1 MSDDS
6 FLPFD
11 LPAVCRKKVSANFDG
26 GAISSDGGLL
36 LLREAD
42 RRLGLTRMLASCMQD
57 RRDPGRISHAVE
69 EMLLFRMLAIACGH
83 EDADDCD
90 ALREDPLFKLAAGRL
105 PGSGAPLCSQ
115 PTMSRFENM
124 PTRMGAAR
132 LTAMM
137 VDLFCRSFPKRPAA
151 ITLDIDDTCD
161 PVHGGQQLSL
171 FHAHYDTRCFL
182 PIHIYD
188 VASGKPVVVFLREG
202 KTPSGTEVRLVL
214 KHLVRRIRRHWPK
227 TSITF
232 RGDSHYG
239 RPEAMQW
246 CEANT
251 IGYIFGLSGNSV
263 LHRKVYEAADAL
275 KVMRAEQ
282 GADKLRGFTETRY
295 AAASWTAE
303 RRVIARFEATKL
315 GFDTRYIVT
324 TLTGDAQHLYETVY
338 CERGQAEN
346 LIKMHKVQMASDRT
360 SCQSAIANQV
370 RLVLHTGAYWLM
382 LALRNAIPATH
393 ELAKAEFDTLR
404 TKLLKIG
411 ARIIETAS
419 RIHVHLASACP
430 NASLFRL
437 IAGRLAAAGP

>member
-11 LPAVCRKKVSANFDG
+11 LPAICRKKVSANFDG

-42 RRLGLTRMLASCMQD
+42 RRLGLTRMLAFCVQD
-57 RRDPGRISHAVE
+57 RRDPSRISHAVE
-69 EMLLFRMLAIACGH
+69 EILLFRMMAIACGH

-90 ALREDPLFKLAAGRL
+90 TLRDDPLFKLAAGRL

-124 PTRMGAAR
+124 PNRTGAAR
-132 LTAMM
+132 MTAMM
-137 VDLFCRSFPKRPAA
+137 VDLFCKSFAKQPDA

-171 FHAHYDTRCFL
+171 FNAHYDTHCFL

-188 VASGKPVVVFLREG
+188 VSSGKPVVMFLREG
-202 KTPSGTEVRLVL
+202 KTPSGKEVALVL
-214 KHLVRRIRRHWPK
+214 KHLVRRIAKHWP
-227 TSITF
+227 TTRITF

-239 RPEAMQW
+239 RPEAMAW
-246 CEANT
+246 CEANG
-251 IGYIFGLSGNSV
+251 IEYIFGLAGNSV
-263 LHRKVYEAADAL
+263 LHRQVYEAGDAL
-275 KVMRAEQ
+275 KVLRAEQ
-282 GADKLRGFTETRY
+282 GADKLRGFTETHY
-295 AAASWTAE
+295 AAASWTTG
-303 RRVIARFEATKL
+303 RRVIARFEATTQ
-315 GFDTRYIVT
+315 GFDVRYIVT
-324 TLTGDAQHLYETVY
+324 TLTGEAQHLYENVY
-338 CERGQAEN
+338 CQRGQAEN
-346 LIKMHKVQMASDRT
+346 LIKMHKVQMASHRT

-382 LALRNAIPATH
+382 LALRNAIPATN

-404 TKLLKIG
+404 IKLLKIG

-419 RIHVHLASACP
+419 RIRIHLASACP

>member
-1 MSDDS
+1 MSDDT

-11 LPAVCRKKVSANFDG
+11 LPAVCRKKVSASFDG

-42 RRLGLTRMLASCMQD
+42 RRLGLTRLLASCVQD
-57 RRDPGRISHAVE
+57 RRDPSRISHAVE
-69 EMLLFRMLAIACGH
+69 EMLLFRMMAIACGH

-90 ALREDPLFKLAAGRL
+90 ALRNDPLFKLAAGRL
-105 PGSGAPLCSQ
+105 PESGAPLCSQ

-124 PTRMGAAR
+124 PNKTGAAR
-132 LTAMM
+132 MTAMM
-137 VDLFCRSFPKRPAA
+137 VDLFCKSFTKQPAA

-171 FHAHYDTRCFL
+171 FNAHYDTHCFL

-188 VASGKPVVVFLREG
+188 VSSGKPVVVFLREG
-202 KTPSGTEVRLVL
+202 KTPSGKEVALVL
-214 KHLVRRIRRHWPK
+214 KHLVRRVARHWP
-227 TSITF
+227 TTRITF

-239 RPEAMQW
+239 RTEAMAW
-246 CEANT
+246 CEANG
-251 IGYIFGLSGNSV
+251 IDYIFGLAGNSV
-263 LHRKVYEAADAL
+263 LHRQVYDAGDAL
-275 KVMRAEQ
+275 KVTRAEQ

-303 RRVIARFEATKL
+303 RRVIARFEATTQ
-315 GFDTRYIVT
+315 GFDARYIVT
-324 TLTGDAQHLYETVY
+324 TLTGDARHLYENVY
-338 CERGQAEN
+338 CQRGQAEN

-393 ELAKAEFDTLR
+393 ELAKAEFETLR
-404 TKLLKIG
+404 LKLLKIG
-411 ARIIETAS
+411 ARIIETVS
-419 RIHVHLASACP
+419 RIRVHLASACP
-430 NASLFRL
+430 NVSLFRL

>member
-1 MSDDS
+1 MNDDS

-11 LPAVCRKKVSANFDG
+11 LPAICRKKVSANFDG

-42 RRLGLTRMLASCMQD
+42 RRLGLTRMLASCVQD
-57 RRDPGRISHAVE
+57 RRDPSRISHAVE

-90 ALREDPLFKLAAGRL
+90 ALRNDPLFKLAAGRL

-132 LTAMM
+132 MTAMM
-137 VDLFCRSFPKRPAA
+137 VDVFCKSFAKRPAA

-171 FHAHYDTRCFL
+171 FNAHYDTHCFL
-182 PIHIYD
+182 PIHVYE
-188 VASGKPVVVFLREG
+188 VSSGKPVVVFLREG
-202 KTPSGTEVRLVL
+202 KTPSGKEVALVL
-214 KHLVRRIRRHWPK
+214 KHLVRRIAKHWPK
-227 TSITF
+227 TRITF

-239 RPEAMQW
+239 RPEAMAW
-246 CEANT
+246 CEANG

-263 LHRKVYEAADAL
+263 LHRQVYEAADAL

-282 GADKLRGFTETRY
+282 GADKLRGFTETCY
-295 AAASWTAE
+295 AAASWTTE
-303 RRVIARFEATKL
+303 RRVIARFEATTL
-315 GFDTRYIVT
+315 GFDARYIVT
-324 TLTGDAQHLYETVY
+324 SLTGDAQNLYEKVY

-346 LIKMHKVQMASDRT
+346 LIKMHKVHLASDRT

-382 LALRNAIPATH
+382 LALRNAIPAAH
-393 ELAKAEFDTLR
+393 ELARAEFHTLR
-404 TKLLKIG
+404 IKLLKIG
-411 ARIIETAS
+411 GRIIETAS
-419 RIHVHLASACP
+419 RIRIHLASACP

-437 IAGRLAAAGP
+437 IAGRLAVAGP

>member
-1 MSDDS
+1 MSDDT

-11 LPAVCRKKVSANFDG
+11 LPAVCRKTVSAGFDG

-42 RRLGLTRMLASCMQD
+42 RRLGLTRMLASCVQD
-57 RRDPGRISHAVE
+57 RRDPSRISHALE
-69 EMLLFRMLAIACGH
+69 EMLLFRMMAIACGH

-90 ALREDPLFKLAAGRL
+90 ALRNDPLFKLAAGRL
-105 PGSGAPLCSQ
+105 PESGAPLCSQ

-124 PTRMGAAR
+124 PNKTGAAR
-132 LTAMM
+132 MTAMM
-137 VDLFCRSFPKRPAA
+137 VDLFCKSFAKQPGA

-171 FHAHYDTRCFL
+171 FNAHYDTHCFL

-188 VASGKPVVVFLREG
+188 VSSGKPVVVFLREG
-202 KTPSGTEVRLVL
+202 KTPSGKEVALVL
-214 KHLVRRIRRHWPK
+214 KHLVRRIRKHWP
-227 TSITF
+227 TTRITF

-239 RPEAMQW
+239 RPEAMAW
-246 CEANT
+246 CEANG
-251 IGYIFGLSGNSV
+251 IDYIFGLAGNSV
-263 LHRKVYEAADAL
+263 LHRQVYEAGDAL
-275 KVMRAEQ
+275 KVTRAEQ
-282 GADKLRGFTETRY
+282 GADKLRSFTETRY

-303 RRVIARFEATKL
+303 RRVIARFEATTQ
-315 GFDTRYIVT
+315 GFDARYIVT
-324 TLTGDAQHLYETVY
+324 TLTGEAQHLYDNVY
-338 CERGQAEN
+338 CQRGQAEN

-382 LALRNAIPATH
+382 LALRNAIPTTH

-404 TKLLKIG
+404 IKLLKIG

-419 RIHVHLASACP
+419 RIRVHLASACP

-437 IAGRLAAAGP
+437 IAGRLATAGP

>member
-1 MSDDS
+1 MNDDS

-11 LPAVCRKKVSANFDG
+11 LPAICRKKVSANFDG

-42 RRLGLTRMLASCMQD
+42 RRLGLTRMLASCVQD
-57 RRDPGRISHAVE
+57 RRDPSRISHAVE

-90 ALREDPLFKLAAGRL
+90 ALRNDPLFKLAAGRL

-132 LTAMM
+132 MTAMM
-137 VDLFCRSFPKRPAA
+137 VDVFCKSFAKRPAA

-171 FHAHYDTRCFL
+171 FNAHYDTHCFL
-182 PIHIYD
+182 PIHVYE
-188 VASGKPVVVFLREG
+188 VSSGKPVVVFLREG
-202 KTPSGTEVRLVL
+202 KTPSGKEVALVL
-214 KHLVRRIRRHWPK
+214 KHLVRRIAKHWPK
-227 TSITF
+227 TRITF

-239 RPEAMQW
+239 RPEAMAW
-246 CEANT
+246 CEANG

-263 LHRKVYEAADAL
+263 LHRQVYEAADAL

-282 GADKLRGFTETRY
+282 GADKLRGFTETCY
-295 AAASWTAE
+295 AAASWTTE
-303 RRVIARFEATKL
+303 RRVIARFEATTL
-315 GFDTRYIVT
+315 GFDARYIVT
-324 TLTGDAQHLYETVY
+324 SLTGDAQHLYEKVY

-346 LIKMHKVQMASDRT
+346 LIKMHKVHLASDRT

-382 LALRNAIPATH
+382 LALRNAIPAAH
-393 ELAKAEFDTLR
+393 ELARAEFHTLR
-404 TKLLKIG
+404 IKLLKIG
-411 ARIIETAS
+411 GRIIETAS
-419 RIHVHLASACP
+419 RIRIHLASACP

-437 IAGRLAAAGP
+437 IAGRLAVAGP

>member
-1 MSDDS
+1 MNDDS

-11 LPAVCRKKVSANFDG
+11 LPAICRKKVSANFDG

-42 RRLGLTRMLASCMQD
+42 RRLGLTRMLASCVQD
-57 RRDPGRISHAVE
+57 RRDPSRISHAVE

-90 ALREDPLFKLAAGRL
+90 ALRNDPLFKLAAGRL

-115 PTMSRFENM
+115 PTISRFENM

-132 LTAMM
+132 MTAMM
-137 VDLFCRSFPKRPAA
+137 VDVFCKSFAKRPAA

-171 FHAHYDTRCFL
+171 FNAHYDTHCFL
-182 PIHIYD
+182 PIHVYE
-188 VASGKPVVVFLREG
+188 VSSGKPVVVFLREG
-202 KTPSGTEVRLVL
+202 KTPSGKEVALVL
-214 KHLVRRIRRHWPK
+214 KHLVRRIAKHWPK
-227 TSITF
+227 TRITF

-239 RPEAMQW
+239 RPEAMAW
-246 CEANT
+246 CEANG

-263 LHRKVYEAADAL
+263 LHRQVYEAADAL

-282 GADKLRGFTETRY
+282 GADKLRGFTETCY
-295 AAASWTAE
+295 AAASWTTE
-303 RRVIARFEATKL
+303 RRVIARFEATTL
-315 GFDTRYIVT
+315 GFDARYIVT
-324 TLTGDAQHLYETVY
+324 SLTGDAQHLYEKVY

-346 LIKMHKVQMASDRT
+346 LIKMHKVHLASDRT

-382 LALRNAIPATH
+382 LALRNAIPAAH
-393 ELAKAEFDTLR
+393 ELARAEFHTLR
-404 TKLLKIG
+404 IKLLKIG
-411 ARIIETAS
+411 GRIIETAS
-419 RIHVHLASACP
+419 RIRIHLASACP

-437 IAGRLAAAGP
+437 IAGRLAVAGP

>member
-1 MSDDS
+1 
-6 FLPFD
+6 LPQESLRELRWRCDF
-11 LPAVCRKKVSANFDG
+11 
-26 GAISSDGGLL
+26 SDGGLL

-42 RRLGLTRMLASCMQD
+42 RRLGLTRMLASCVQD
-57 RRDPGRISHAVE
+57 RRDPSRISHAVE

-90 ALREDPLFKLAAGRL
+90 ALRDDPLFKLAAGRL
-105 PGSGAPLCSQ
+105 PESGAPLCSQ

-132 LTAMM
+132 MTAMM
-137 VDLFCRSFPKRPAA
+137 VDLFCRSFPKQPAA

-171 FHAHYDTRCFL
+171 FNAHYDTRCFL

-188 VASGKPVVVFLREG
+188 VSSGKPVVVFLREG
-202 KTPSGTEVRLVL
+202 KTPSGKEVALVL
-214 KHLVRRIRRHWPK
+214 KHLVRRIAKHWPK
-227 TSITF
+227 ASITF

-239 RPEAMQW
+239 RPEAMEW
-246 CEANT
+246 CEANG
-251 IGYIFGLSGNSV
+251 IDYIFGLAGNSV
-263 LHRKVYEAADAL
+263 LHRQVYEAGDAL
-275 KVMRAEQ
+275 KVTRAEQ

-295 AAASWTAE
+295 AAASWTTG
-303 RRVIARFEATKL
+303 RRVIARFEATTL
-315 GFDTRYIVT
+315 GFDARYIVT
-324 TLTGDAQHLYETVY
+324 SLTGEAQHLYENVY

-382 LALRNAIPATH
+382 LALRNAIPAAH
-393 ELAKAEFDTLR
+393 ELARAEFDTLR
-404 TKLLKIG
+404 IKLLKIG

-419 RIHVHLASACP
+419 RIRVHLASACP

>member
-1 MSDDS
+1 MSAS
-6 FLPFD
+6 
-11 LPAVCRKKVSANFDG
+11 FDG

-42 RRLGLTRMLASCMQD
+42 RRLGLTRMLASCVQD
-57 RRDPGRISHAVE
+57 RRDPSRISHAVE
-69 EMLLFRMLAIACGH
+69 EMLLFRMMAIACGH

-90 ALREDPLFKLAAGRL
+90 ALRDDPLFKLAAGRL
-105 PGSGAPLCSQ
+105 PESGAPLCSQ

-124 PTRMGAAR
+124 PNRTGAAR
-132 LTAMM
+132 MTAMM
-137 VDLFCRSFPKRPAA
+137 VDLFCKSFAKQPDA

-171 FHAHYDTRCFL
+171 FNAHYDTHCFL

-188 VASGKPVVVFLREG
+188 VSSGKPVVVFLREG
-202 KTPSGTEVRLVL
+202 KTPSGKEVALVL
-214 KHLVRRIRRHWPK
+214 KHLDRRIRKHWPK
-227 TSITF
+227 TNITF

-239 RPEAMQW
+239 RPEAMAW
-246 CEANT
+246 CEANG
-251 IGYIFGLSGNSV
+251 IDYIFGLAGNSV
-263 LHRKVYEAADAL
+263 LHRQVYEAGDAL
-275 KVMRAEQ
+275 KVLRAEQ
-282 GADKLRGFTETRY
+282 GADKLRAFTETRY
-295 AAASWTAE
+295 AAASWTTE
-303 RRVIARFEATKL
+303 RRVIVRFEATTL
-315 GFDTRYIVT
+315 GFDARYIVT
-324 TLTGDAQHLYETVY
+324 TLTGEAQHLYENVY
-338 CERGQAEN
+338 CQRGQAEN

-404 TKLLKIG
+404 IKLLKIG

-419 RIHVHLASACP
+419 RIRVHLASACP

>member
-11 LPAVCRKKVSANFDG
+11 LPAICRKKVSANFDG

-42 RRLGLTRMLASCMQD
+42 RRLGLTRMLASCVQD
-57 RRDPGRISHAVE
+57 RRDPSRISHAVE
-69 EMLLFRMLAIACGH
+69 EMLLFRMMAIACGH

-90 ALREDPLFKLAAGRL
+90 ALRDDPLFKLAAGRL
-105 PGSGAPLCSQ
+105 PESGAPLCSQ

-132 LTAMM
+132 MTAMM
-137 VDLFCRSFPKRPAA
+137 VDVFCKSFTRRPAA

-171 FHAHYDTRCFL
+171 FNAHYDTHCFL
-182 PIHIYD
+182 PIHVYD
-188 VASGKPVVVFLREG
+188 VSSGKPVVVFLREG
-202 KTPSGTEVRLVL
+202 KTPSGKEVALVL
-214 KHLVRRIRRHWPK
+214 KHLVRRIRRHWP
-227 TSITF
+227 TTRITF

-239 RPEAMQW
+239 RPEAMEW
-246 CEANT
+246 CEANG
-251 IGYIFGLSGNSV
+251 IGYIFGLAGNSV
-263 LHRKVYEAADAL
+263 LHRQVYEAGDAL
-275 KVMRAEQ
+275 KVTRAEQ

-295 AAASWTAE
+295 AAARWTTG
-303 RRVIARFEATKL
+303 RRVIARFEATTL
-315 GFDTRYIVT
+315 GFDARYIVT
-324 TLTGDAQHLYETVY
+324 TLTGEARHLYENVY
-338 CERGQAEN
+338 CQRGQAEN

-382 LALRNAIPATH
+382 LALRNAIPAAH
-393 ELAKAEFDTLR
+393 ELARAEFDTLR
-404 TKLLKIG
+404 IKLLKIG
-411 ARIIETAS
+411 ARIIETAT
-419 RIHVHLASACP
+419 RIRIHLASACP

>member
-11 LPAVCRKKVSANFDG
+11 LPAVCRKKVSASFDG

-42 RRLGLTRMLASCMQD
+42 RRLGLTRMLASCVQD
-57 RRDPGRISHAVE
+57 RRDPSRISHGIE
-69 EMLLFRMLAIACGH
+69 EMLLFRILAIACGH

-90 ALREDPLFKLAAGRL
+90 ALREDPLFKLAVGRL
-105 PGSGAPLCSQ
+105 PGSGTPLCSQ

-132 LTAMM
+132 MTAMM
-137 VDLFCRSFPKRPAA
+137 VDIFCKSFRTSPAA

-188 VASGKPVVVFLREG
+188 VASGKPVVVFLRQG
-202 KTPSGTEVRLVL
+202 KTPSGQEVTLVL
-214 KHLVRRIRRHWPK
+214 KHLVRRIAKHWPK

-246 CEANT
+246 CEANG

-263 LHRKVYEAADAL
+263 LHRKVYEAGDAL

-295 AAASWTAE
+295 AAASWTTE

-324 TLTGDAQHLYETVY
+324 TLTGDAQHLYEKVY
-338 CERGQAEN
+338 CQRGQAEN
-346 LIKMHKVQMASDRT
+346 LIKMHKVQLASDRT

-382 LALRNAIPATH
+382 LALRNTIPATH
-393 ELAKAEFDTLR
+393 DLARAEFDTLR
-404 TKLLKIG
+404 IRLLKIG

-419 RIHVHLASACP
+419 RIRIHLASACP
-430 NASLFRL
+430 DASLFRL
-437 IAGRLAAAGP
+437 IAGRLAVAGP

>member
-11 LPAVCRKKVSANFDG
+11 LPAICRKKVSANFDG

-42 RRLGLTRMLASCMQD
+42 RRLGLTRMLASCVQD
-57 RRDPGRISHAVE
+57 RRDPNRISHAVE
-69 EMLLFRMLAIACGH
+69 EVLLFRMMAIACGH

-90 ALREDPLFKLAAGRL
+90 TLRDDPLFKLAAGRL

-124 PTRMGAAR
+124 PNRTGAAR
-132 LTAMM
+132 MTAMM
-137 VDLFCRSFPKRPAA
+137 VDLFCKSFAKQPDA

-171 FHAHYDTRCFL
+171 FNAHYDTRCFL
-182 PIHIYD
+182 PIHIYE
-188 VASGKPVVVFLREG
+188 VSSGKPVVVFLREG
-202 KTPSGTEVRLVL
+202 KTPSGKEVALVL
-214 KHLVRRIRRHWPK
+214 KHLVRRIAKHWP
-227 TSITF
+227 TTRITF

-239 RPEAMQW
+239 RPEAMAW
-246 CEANT
+246 CEANG
-251 IGYIFGLSGNSV
+251 INYIFGLAGNSV
-263 LHRKVYEAADAL
+263 LHRQVYEAGDAL
-275 KVMRAEQ
+275 KVLRAEQ

-295 AAASWTAE
+295 AAASWTTG
-303 RRVIARFEATKL
+303 RRVIARFEATTQ
-315 GFDTRYIVT
+315 GFDVRYIVT
-324 TLTGDAQHLYETVY
+324 TLTGEAQHLYENVY
-338 CERGQAEN
+338 CQRGQAEN

-382 LALRNAIPATH
+382 LALRNAIPATN

-404 TKLLKIG
+404 IKLLKIG

-419 RIHVHLASACP
+419 RIRIHLASACP

>member
-11 LPAVCRKKVSANFDG
+11 LPAVSHKKVSANFDG

-42 RRLGLTRMLASCMQD
+42 RRLGLTRMLAACVQD
-57 RRDPGRISHAVE
+57 RRDPSRISHGIE
-69 EMLLFRMLAIACGH
+69 EMLLFRIMAIACGH

-90 ALREDPLFKLAAGRL
+90 ALRNDPLFKLAAGRL
-105 PGSGAPLCSQ
+105 PESGAPLCSQ

-132 LTAMM
+132 MTAMM
-137 VDLFCRSFPKRPAA
+137 VDVFCKSFRKRPAA

-171 FHAHYDTRCFL
+171 FNTHYDTHCFL
-182 PIHIYD
+182 PIHVYD
-188 VASGKPVVVFLREG
+188 VSSGKPVVVFLREG
-202 KTPSGTEVRLVL
+202 KTPSGKEVALVL
-214 KHLVRRIRRHWPK
+214 KHLVRRIRKHWP
-227 TSITF
+227 TTRITF

-239 RPEAMQW
+239 RPEAMEW
-246 CEANT
+246 CEANG
-251 IGYIFGLSGNSV
+251 IDYIFGLAGNSV
-263 LHRKVYEAADAL
+263 LHRQVYEAADAL
-275 KVMRAEQ
+275 KVTRAEQ
-282 GADKLRGFTETRY
+282 GADKLRGFTETHY

-303 RRVIARFEATKL
+303 RRVIARFEATTK
-315 GFDTRYIVT
+315 GFDARYIVT
-324 TLTGDAQHLYETVY
+324 TLNGEARHLYESVY
-338 CERGQAEN
+338 CQRGQAEN

-404 TKLLKIG
+404 IKLLKIG
-411 ARIIETAS
+411 ARIIETTS
-419 RIHVHLASACP
+419 RIRVHLASACP

>member
-1 MSDDS
+1 MHDDS

-11 LPAVCRKKVSANFDG
+11 LPAVSLKKVSASFDG

-42 RRLGLTRMLASCMQD
+42 RRLGLTRMLASCVQD
-57 RRDPGRISHAVE
+57 RRDPSRISHAVE
-69 EMLLFRMLAIACGH
+69 EMLLFRMMAIACGH

-90 ALREDPLFKLAAGRL
+90 ALRDDPLFKLAAGRL
-105 PGSGAPLCSQ
+105 PESGAPLCSQ

-132 LTAMM
+132 MTAMM
-137 VDLFCRSFPKRPAA
+137 VDLFCRSFTKQPGA

-171 FHAHYDTRCFL
+171 FNAHYDTHCFL
-182 PIHIYD
+182 PIHIYN
-188 VASGKPVVVFLREG
+188 VSSGKPVVVFLRQG
-202 KTPSGTEVRLVL
+202 KTPSGKEVALVL
-214 KHLVRRIRRHWPK
+214 KHLVRRIRKHWP
-227 TSITF
+227 TTRITF

-239 RPEAMQW
+239 RPEAMEW
-246 CEANT
+246 CEANG
-251 IGYIFGLSGNSV
+251 IDYIFGLAGNSV
-263 LHRKVYEAADAL
+263 LHSQVYDAGDAL
-275 KVMRAEQ
+275 KVLRAEQ
-282 GADKLRGFTETRY
+282 AADKLRGFTETRY
-295 AAASWTAE
+295 AAASWTTE
-303 RRVIARFEATKL
+303 RRVIARFEATTQ
-315 GFDTRYIVT
+315 GFDARYIVT
-324 TLTGDAQHLYETVY
+324 TLTGEAQHLYENVY
-338 CERGQAEN
+338 CQRGQAEN

-360 SCQSAIANQV
+360 SCQSAVANQV

-393 ELAKAEFDTLR
+393 ELARAEFDTLR
-404 TKLLKIG
+404 IKLLKIG
-411 ARIIETAS
+411 ARIIETTS
-419 RIHVHLASACP
+419 RIRVHLASACP

>member
-1 MSDDS
+1 MSDDT

-42 RRLGLTRMLASCMQD
+42 RRLGLTRMLASCVQD
-57 RRDPGRISHAVE
+57 RRDPSRISHAVE
-69 EMLLFRMLAIACGH
+69 EMLLFRMMAIACGH

-90 ALREDPLFKLAAGRL
+90 ALRDDPLFKLAAGRL
-105 PGSGAPLCSQ
+105 PESGAPLCSQ

-132 LTAMM
+132 MTAMM
-137 VDLFCRSFPKRPAA
+137 VDLFCKSFAKQPAA

-171 FHAHYDTRCFL
+171 FNAHYDTHCFL

-188 VASGKPVVVFLREG
+188 VTSGKPAVVFLREG
-202 KTPSGTEVRLVL
+202 KTPSGKEVALVL
-214 KHLVRRIRRHWPK
+214 KHLVRRIAKHWP
-227 TSITF
+227 TTRITF

-239 RPEAMQW
+239 RPEAMAW
-246 CEANT
+246 CEANG
-251 IGYIFGLSGNSV
+251 IDYIFGLAGNGA
-263 LHRKVYEAADAL
+263 LHRQVYEAGDAL

-295 AAASWTAE
+295 AAASWTTG
-303 RRVIARFEATKL
+303 RRVIARFEATTQ
-315 GFDTRYIVT
+315 GFDARYIVT
-324 TLTGDAQHLYETVY
+324 SLTGDAQHLYEKIY

-382 LALRNAIPATH
+382 LALRNAIPASH
-393 ELAKAEFDTLR
+393 ELARAEFDTLR
-404 TKLLKIG
+404 IKLLKIG

-419 RIHVHLASACP
+419 RIRIHLASACP

-437 IAGRLAAAGP
+437 IAGRLATAGP

>member
-6 FLPFD
+6 FLLFD
-11 LPAVCRKKVSANFDG
+11 LPAVCRKKVSASFDG

-42 RRLGLTRMLASCMQD
+42 RRLGLTRMLASCVED
-57 RRDPGRISHAVE
+57 RRDPSRISHAVE
-69 EMLLFRMLAIACGH
+69 DMLLFRMMAIACGH

-90 ALREDPLFKLAAGRL
+90 ALRDDPLFKLATGRL
-105 PGSGAPLCSQ
+105 PESGAPLCSQ

-124 PTRMGAAR
+124 PNKTGAAR
-132 LTAMM
+132 MTAMM
-137 VDLFCRSFPKRPAA
+137 VDLFCKSFAKQPAA

-171 FHAHYDTRCFL
+171 FNAHYDTHCFL

-188 VASGKPVVVFLREG
+188 VTSGKPVVVFLREG
-202 KTPSGTEVRLVL
+202 KTPSGKEVALVL
-214 KHLVRRIRRHWPK
+214 KHLVRRIRKHWP
-227 TSITF
+227 TTRITF

-239 RPEAMQW
+239 RPEAMAW
-246 CEANT
+246 CEANG
-251 IGYIFGLSGNSV
+251 IDYILGLAGNGV
-263 LHRKVYEAADAL
+263 LHRQVYEAADAL
-275 KVMRAEQ
+275 KVARAEQ
-282 GADKLRGFTETRY
+282 GAAKLRGFTETRY

-303 RRVIARFEATKL
+303 RRVIARFEATTQ
-315 GFDTRYIVT
+315 GFDARYIVT
-324 TLTGDAQHLYETVY
+324 TLTGDAQHLYDNVY
-338 CERGQAEN
+338 CQRGQAEN

-382 LALRNAIPATH
+382 LALRNAIPANH
-393 ELAKAEFDTLR
+393 ELARAEFDTLR
-404 TKLLKIG
+404 LKLLKIG

-419 RIHVHLASACP
+419 RIRVHLASACP

>member
-11 LPAVCRKKVSANFDG
+11 LPAICRKKVAANFDG
-26 GAISSDGGLL
+26 GAISSDGGLM
-36 LLREAD
+36 LLRQAD
-42 RRLGLTRMLASCMQD
+42 RRLGLTRMLASCVQD
-57 RRDPGRISHAVE
+57 RRDPSRISHAVE
-69 EMLLFRMLAIACGH
+69 EMLLFRMMAIACGH

-90 ALREDPLFKLAAGRL
+90 ALRDDPLFKLAAGRL
-105 PGSGAPLCSQ
+105 PESGAPLCSQ

-132 LTAMM
+132 MTAMM
-137 VDLFCRSFPKRPAA
+137 VDLFCKSFAKQPAA

-171 FHAHYDTRCFL
+171 FNAHYDTHCFL
-182 PIHIYD
+182 PIHVYD
-188 VASGKPVVVFLREG
+188 VSSGKPVVVFLREG
-202 KTPSGTEVRLVL
+202 KTPSGKEVALVL
-214 KHLVRRIRRHWPK
+214 KHLVRRIAKHWPK
-227 TSITF
+227 TRITF

-239 RPEAMQW
+239 RPEAMAW
-246 CEANT
+246 CEANG
-251 IGYIFGLSGNSV
+251 IDYIFGLAGNSV
-263 LHRKVYEAADAL
+263 LHRQVYEAADAL
-275 KVMRAEQ
+275 KVTRAEQ

-295 AAASWTAE
+295 AAASWTVE
-303 RRVIARFEATKL
+303 RRVIARFEATTL
-315 GFDTRYIVT
+315 GFDARYIVT
-324 TLTGDAQHLYETVY
+324 TLTGEAQHLYENVY
-338 CERGQAEN
+338 CQRGQAEN

-404 TKLLKIG
+404 LKLLKIG

-419 RIHVHLASACP
+419 RIWVHLASACP

>member
-11 LPAVCRKKVSANFDG
+11 LPAVSRKKVSANFDG

-42 RRLGLTRMLASCMQD
+42 RRLGLTRMLASCVQD
-57 RRDPGRISHAVE
+57 RRDPSRISHAVE
-69 EMLLFRMLAIACGH
+69 EMLLFRMMAIACGH

-90 ALREDPLFKLAAGRL
+90 ALRDDPLFKLAAGRL
-105 PGSGAPLCSQ
+105 PESGAPLCSQ

-124 PTRMGAAR
+124 PNRTGAAR
-132 LTAMM
+132 MTAIM
-137 VDLFCRSFPKRPAA
+137 VDLFCKSFAKQPDA

-171 FHAHYDTRCFL
+171 FNAHYDTHCFL

-188 VASGKPVVVFLREG
+188 VSTGKPVVVFLREG
-202 KTPSGTEVRLVL
+202 KTPSGKEVALVL
-214 KHLVRRIRRHWPK
+214 KHLVRRIRKYWP
-227 TSITF
+227 TSRITF

-239 RPEAMQW
+239 RPEAMEW
-246 CEANT
+246 CEANG
-251 IGYIFGLSGNSV
+251 IDYIFGLAGNSV
-263 LHRKVYEAADAL
+263 LHRKVYETGDAL
-275 KVMRAEQ
+275 KVTRAEQ
-282 GADKLRGFTETRY
+282 GADKLRGFTETCY
-295 AAASWTAE
+295 AAASWATE
-303 RRVIARFEATKL
+303 RRVIARFEATTQ
-315 GFDTRYIVT
+315 GFDARYVVT
-324 TLTGDAQHLYETVY
+324 TLTGEAQHLYENVY
-338 CERGQAEN
+338 CQRGQAEN
-346 LIKMHKVQMASDRT
+346 LIKMHKVQMASERT

-382 LALRNAIPATH
+382 LALRNAIPAVH

-404 TKLLKIG
+404 VKLLKIG
-411 ARIIETAS
+411 ARIIETVS
-419 RIHVHLASACP
+419 RIRIHLASACP

>member
-1 MSDDS
+1 MVDDS

-11 LPAVCRKKVSANFDG
+11 LPAVCRKKVSASFDG

-42 RRLGLTRMLASCMQD
+42 RQLGLTRKLASCVQD
-57 RRDPGRISHAVE
+57 RRDASRISHGLA

-90 ALREDPLFKLAAGRL
+90 VLREDPLFKLAVGRL

-124 PTRMGAAR
+124 PTKVGAAR
-132 LTAMM
+132 MTAMM
-137 VDLFCRSFPKRPAA
+137 VDLFCKSFRTPPAM

-161 PVHGGQQLSL
+161 AVHGGQQLSL

-182 PIHIYD
+182 PIHVYD
-188 VASGKPVVVFLREG
+188 VSSGKPVVVFLREG
-202 KTPSGTEVRLVL
+202 KTPSGKEVTLVL
-214 KHLVRRIRRHWPK
+214 KHLVRRIRKHWPK
-227 TSITF
+227 TRITF

-239 RPEAMQW
+239 RPEAMEW
-246 CEANT
+246 CEANG

-263 LHRKVYEAADAL
+263 LHRQVYETADAL
-275 KVMRAEQ
+275 KVRRAEQ
-282 GADKLRGFTETRY
+282 GADKLRSFSETHY
-295 AAASWTAE
+295 AAASWTRQ
-303 RRVIARFEATKL
+303 RRVIARLEATIL
-315 GFDTRYIVT
+315 GFDARYIVT
-324 TLTGDAQHLYETVY
+324 SLSGDARHLYEKVY

-346 LIKMHKVQMASDRT
+346 LIKMHKVQLASDRT
-360 SCQSAIANQV
+360 SCQSAVANQV

-382 LALRNAIPATH
+382 LAIRNAIPAAH
-393 ELAKAEFDTLR
+393 ELAKAEFHTLR

-411 ARIIETAS
+411 ARIIETTA
-419 RIHVHLASACP
+419 RIRIHLASACP
-430 NASLFRL
+430 DASLFRL

>member
-11 LPAVCRKKVSANFDG
+11 LPAICRKKVAANFDG

-36 LLREAD
+36 LLRQAD
-42 RRLGLTRMLASCMQD
+42 RRLGLTRMLASCVQD
-57 RRDPGRISHAVE
+57 RRDPSRISHAVE
-69 EMLLFRMLAIACGH
+69 EMLLFRMMAIACGH

-90 ALREDPLFKLAAGRL
+90 ALRDDPLFKLAAGQL
-105 PGSGAPLCSQ
+105 PESGASLCSQ

-124 PTRMGAAR
+124 PNRTGAAR
-132 LTAMM
+132 MTAMM
-137 VDLFCRSFPKRPAA
+137 VDLFCKSFAKQPDA

-171 FHAHYDTRCFL
+171 FNAHYDTHCFL

-188 VASGKPVVVFLREG
+188 VSSGKPVVVFLREG
-202 KTPSGTEVRLVL
+202 KTPSGKEVALVL
-214 KHLVRRIRRHWPK
+214 KHLVRRIRKHWPA
-227 TSITF
+227 TCITF

-239 RPEAMQW
+239 RPEAMAW
-246 CEANT
+246 CEGNG
-251 IGYIFGLSGNSV
+251 IDYIFGLAGNSV
-263 LHRKVYEAADAL
+263 LHRQVYEAGDAL
-275 KVMRAEQ
+275 KVTRAEQ

-295 AAASWTAE
+295 AAASWTAG
-303 RRVIARFEATKL
+303 RRVIARFEATTQ
-315 GFDTRYIVT
+315 GFDARYIVT
-324 TLTGDAQHLYETVY
+324 SLNGEAQHLYENVY
-338 CERGQAEN
+338 CQRGQAEN

-404 TKLLKIG
+404 LKLLKIG

-419 RIHVHLASACP
+419 RIRVHLASACP

>member
-188 VASGKPVVVFLREG
+188 VASGKPVVVFLRQG
-202 KTPSGTEVRLVL
+202 KTPSGKEVTLVL

>member
-6 FLPFD
+6 FLLFD
-11 LPAVCRKKVSANFDG
+11 LPAVCRKKVSASFDG

-42 RRLGLTRMLASCMQD
+42 RRLGLTRMLASCVED
-57 RRDPGRISHAVE
+57 RRDPSRISHAVE
-69 EMLLFRMLAIACGH
+69 EMLLFRMMAIACGH

-90 ALREDPLFKLAAGRL
+90 ALRDDPLFKLAAGRL
-105 PGSGAPLCSQ
+105 PESGAPLCSQ

-124 PTRMGAAR
+124 PNKTGAAR
-132 LTAMM
+132 MTAMM
-137 VDLFCRSFPKRPAA
+137 VDLFCKSFAKQPAA

-171 FHAHYDTRCFL
+171 FNAHYDTHCFL

-188 VASGKPVVVFLREG
+188 VTSGKPAVVFLREG
-202 KTPSGTEVRLVL
+202 KTPSGKEVALVL
-214 KHLVRRIRRHWPK
+214 KHLVRRIRKHWP
-227 TSITF
+227 TTRITF

-239 RPEAMQW
+239 RPEAMAW
-246 CEANT
+246 CEANG
-251 IGYIFGLSGNSV
+251 IDYIFGLAGNSV
-263 LHRKVYEAADAL
+263 LHRQVYEAGDAL

-295 AAASWTAE
+295 AAASWTTG
-303 RRVIARFEATKL
+303 RPVIARFEATTQ
-315 GFDTRYIVT
+315 GFDVRYIVT
-324 TLTGDAQHLYETVY
+324 TLTGEAQHLYENVY
-338 CERGQAEN
+338 CQRGQAEN
-346 LIKMHKVQMASDRT
+346 LIKMHKVQMASGRT

-382 LALRNAIPATH
+382 LALRNAIPATND
-393 ELAKAEFDTLR
+393 LAKAEFDTLR
-404 TKLLKIG
+404 LKLLKIG
-411 ARIIETAS
+411 ARIIETVS
-419 RIHVHLASACP
+419 RIRVHLASACP

>member
-6 FLPFD
+6 FLLFD
-11 LPAVCRKKVSANFDG
+11 LPAVCRKKVSASFDG

-42 RRLGLTRMLASCMQD
+42 RRLGLTRMLASCVQD
-57 RRDPGRISHAVE
+57 RRDPSRIVHAVE
-69 EMLLFRMLAIACGH
+69 EILLFRMMAIACGH

-90 ALREDPLFKLAAGRL
+90 ALRDDPLFKLAAGRL
-105 PGSGAPLCSQ
+105 PESGAPLCSQ

-132 LTAMM
+132 MTAMM
-137 VDLFCRSFPKRPAA
+137 VDLFCRSFPKQPAA

-171 FHAHYDTRCFL
+171 FNAHYDTRCFL

-188 VASGKPVVVFLREG
+188 VSSGKPVVVFLREG
-202 KTPSGTEVRLVL
+202 KTPSGKEVALVL
-214 KHLVRRIRRHWPK
+214 KHLVRRIRKHWP
-227 TSITF
+227 TTNITF

-239 RPEAMQW
+239 RPEAMAW
-246 CEANT
+246 CEVNG
-251 IGYIFGLSGNSV
+251 IDYIFGLAGNSV
-263 LHRKVYEAADAL
+263 LHRQVYEAGDAL
-275 KVMRAEQ
+275 KVLRAEQ
-282 GADKLRGFTETRY
+282 GAVKLRGFTETRY

-303 RRVIARFEATKL
+303 RRVITRFEATTQ
-315 GFDTRYIVT
+315 GFDARYIVT
-324 TLTGDAQHLYETVY
+324 TLTGEAQHLYENVY
-338 CERGQAEN
+338 CHRGQAEN

-382 LALRNAIPATH
+382 LALRTAIPATH

-404 TKLLKIG
+404 IKLLKIG

-419 RIHVHLASACP
+419 RIRVHLASACP

>member
-11 LPAVCRKKVSANFDG
+11 LPAICRKKVAANFDG

-36 LLREAD
+36 LLRQAD
-42 RRLGLTRMLASCMQD
+42 RRLGLTRMLASCVQD
-57 RRDPGRISHAVE
+57 RRDPSRISHAVE
-69 EMLLFRMLAIACGH
+69 EMLLFRMMAIACGH

-90 ALREDPLFKLAAGRL
+90 ALRDDPLFKLAAGQL
-105 PGSGAPLCSQ
+105 PESGASLCSQ

-124 PTRMGAAR
+124 PNRTGAAR
-132 LTAMM
+132 MTAMM
-137 VDLFCRSFPKRPAA
+137 VDLFCKSFAKQPDA

-171 FHAHYDTRCFL
+171 FNAHYDTHCFL

-188 VASGKPVVVFLREG
+188 VSSGKPVVVFLREG
-202 KTPSGTEVRLVL
+202 KTPSGKEVALVL
-214 KHLVRRIRRHWPK
+214 KHLVRRIRKHWPA
-227 TSITF
+227 TCITF

-239 RPEAMQW
+239 RPEAMAW
-246 CEANT
+246 CEGNG
-251 IGYIFGLSGNSV
+251 IDYIFGLAGNSV
-263 LHRKVYEAADAL
+263 LHRQVYEAGDAL
-275 KVMRAEQ
+275 KVTRAEQ

-295 AAASWTAE
+295 AAASWTAG
-303 RRVIARFEATKL
+303 RRVIARFEATKQ
-315 GFDTRYIVT
+315 GFDARYIVT
-324 TLTGDAQHLYETVY
+324 SLTGEAQHLYENVY
-338 CERGQAEN
+338 CQRGQAEN

-404 TKLLKIG
+404 LKLLKIG

-419 RIHVHLASACP
+419 RIRVHLASACP

>member
-1 MSDDS
+1 MNDDS

-11 LPAVCRKKVSANFDG
+11 LPAICRKKLSASFDG

-42 RRLGLTRMLASCMQD
+42 RRLGLTRMLASCVQD
-57 RRDPGRISHAVE
+57 RRDPSRISHAVA

-90 ALREDPLFKLAAGRL
+90 ALRNDPLFKLATGRL

-132 LTAMM
+132 MTAMM
-137 VDLFCRSFPKRPAA
+137 VDLFCRSFAKQPAA

-171 FHAHYDTRCFL
+171 FNAHYDTRCFL

-188 VASGKPVVVFLREG
+188 VSSGKPVVVFLREG
-202 KTPSGTEVRLVL
+202 KTPSGKEVALVL
-214 KHLVRRIRRHWPK
+214 KHLVRRIAKHWPK
-227 TSITF
+227 TRITF

-239 RPEAMQW
+239 RPEAMAW
-246 CEANT
+246 CEAN
-251 IGYIFGLSGNSV
+251 GVDYIFGLSGNSV
-263 LHRKVYEAADAL
+263 LHRQVYEAGDVV

-295 AAASWTAE
+295 AAASWTTE
-303 RRVIARFEATKL
+303 RRVIARFEATTL
-315 GFDTRYIVT
+315 GFDARYIVT
-324 TLTGDAQHLYETVY
+324 SLTGDAQHLYEKVY

-346 LIKMHKVQMASDRT
+346 LIKMHKVQLASDRT

-393 ELAKAEFDTLR
+393 ELARAEFDTLR
-404 TKLLKIG
+404 IRLLKIG

-419 RIHVHLASACP
+419 RIRIHLASACP
-430 NASLFRL
+430 DASLFRL

>member
-11 LPAVCRKKVSANFDG
+11 LPAICRKKVSASFDG
-26 GAISSDGGLL
+26 GAFSSDGGLL

-42 RRLGLTRMLASCMQD
+42 RRLGLTRLLASCVQD
-57 RRDPGRISHAVE
+57 RRDPSRISHAVE
-69 EMLLFRMLAIACGH
+69 EMLLFRMMAIACGH

-90 ALREDPLFKLAAGRL
+90 ALPDDPLFKLAAGRL
-105 PGSGAPLCSQ
+105 PESGAPLCSQ

-132 LTAMM
+132 MTAMM
-137 VDLFCRSFPKRPAA
+137 VDLFCRSFAKQPAA

-171 FHAHYDTRCFL
+171 FNAHYDTHCFL

-188 VASGKPVVVFLREG
+188 VSSGKPVVVFLREG
-202 KTPSGTEVRLVL
+202 KTPSGKEVALVL
-214 KHLVRRIRRHWPK
+214 KHLVRRIRKHWP
-227 TSITF
+227 TTRITF

-239 RPEAMQW
+239 RPEAMAW
-246 CEANT
+246 CEANG
-251 IGYIFGLSGNSV
+251 IDYIFGLAGNSV
-263 LHRKVYEAADAL
+263 LHRQVYEAGDAL
-275 KVMRAEQ
+275 KVLRAEQ
-282 GADKLRGFTETRY
+282 GAAKLRGFTETRY
-295 AAASWTAE
+295 AAASWTVE
-303 RRVIARFEATKL
+303 RRVIARFEATTL
-315 GFDTRYIVT
+315 GFDARYIVT
-324 TLTGDAQHLYETVY
+324 TLTDEAQHLYENVY
-338 CERGQAEN
+338 CQRGQAEN

-382 LALRNAIPATH
+382 LALRNAIPTTH

-404 TKLLKIG
+404 IKLLKIG
-411 ARIIETAS
+411 ARVIETAS
-419 RIHVHLASACP
+419 RIRIHLASACP